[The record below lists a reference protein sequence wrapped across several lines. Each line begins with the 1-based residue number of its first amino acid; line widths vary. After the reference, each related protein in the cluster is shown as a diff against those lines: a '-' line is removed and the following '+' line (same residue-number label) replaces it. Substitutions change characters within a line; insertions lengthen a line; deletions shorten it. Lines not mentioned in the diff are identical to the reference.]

1 MISNAAASDHDVQ
14 PVGANDRA
22 PGHRAEGGGTQPEQE
37 APQPI
42 VFFDGVCGLCNRFV
56 DFVLPRDRGEVFRF
70 APLQG
75 ETARRL
81 IDRAD
86 IDSLKSILLCDGRS
100 VHRQSTAVVRIL
112 HRLGGVWKIAAVAL
126 WLIPLPIRDHGYKL
140 IARSRYRL
148 FGKREACR
156 LPTPAERRRFL
167 P

>member
-1 MISNAAASDHDVQ
+1 MISNAAAADHDVQ

-22 PGHRAEGGGTQPEQE
+22 SGHRAEGGGTQPEQE
-37 APQPI
+37 ATQPI

-56 DFVLPRDRGEVFRF
+56 DFVLPRDRREVFRF

-86 IDSLKSILLCDGRS
+86 IDSLKSILLCDGRG

-112 HRLGGVWKIAAVAL
+112 YRLGGVWKVIAVAL
-126 WLIPLPIRDHGYKL
+126 WLIPRPIRDLGYKL

-156 LPTPAERRRFL
+156 LPTPDERRRFL